1 MENILKHRFDYL
13 FFVLLLFAICLSIVP
28 DSEGQLVG
36 RPPDVTS
43 LGLETETKNYETFF
57 SRHQEKGMHNFPE
70 VWPLRRVAT
79 YFVERGT
86 QAESEGD
93 YHTAGLLFE
102 QALEITPLEPLGYFY
117 LGRLK
122 YLQGNLDEALT
133 FLTKTDLLLGQS
145 SVHLLGETACLLGA
159 IYEETAAYDR
169 ATLNY
174 QRCLDA
180 VPENLRAISGLARL
194 SNEGS

>member
-1 MENILKHRFDYL
+1 MENILKHRFNRL
-13 FFVLLLFAICLSIVP
+13 FFVLLPFALCLSIVS
-28 DSEGQLVG
+28 DSEGQLEG

-43 LGLETETKNYETFF
+43 LGLETEMKNDEAFF
-57 SRHQEKGMHNFPE
+57 SRYQEQGMHNFPE

-79 YFVERGT
+79 YFVERGAL
-86 QAESEGD
+86 AESEGD
-93 YHTAGLLFE
+93 FDTAGLLFE

-122 YLQGNLDEALT
+122 YLLGNLDEALT
-133 FLTKTDLLLGQS
+133 FLTKTDLLIGQS

-159 IYEETAAYDR
+159 IYEETAVYDR

-180 VPENLRAISGLARL
+180 MPENLRAISGLARL